1 MHTPLTMVNIY
12 NKIFVMLVGK
22 AADGRLVSNMRKAAD
37 GRLVSNM
44 RKAAD
49 GRLVSNTDLPLAP
62 LGG

>member
-1 MHTPLTMVNIY
+1 MHTSLTVVNIY

-37 GRLVSNM
+37 GRLVSN
-44 RKAAD
+44 
-49 GRLVSNTDLPLAP
+49 TDLPLAP